1 MKYQGD
7 GYSRLVRMNAE
18 KLTSYLRKR
27 MLPQKYSIRGVK
39 DTCNT

>member
-1 MKYQGD
+1 MKYQKKR
-7 GYSRLVRMNAE
+7 YSRLVRMNAE

-39 DTCNT
+39 NTWNT